1 MLRAQELCAC
11 RCAPCWRCLVCAH
24 SLFLLQP
31 FPLLCVVSPL
41 LRFVMDASGVAAL
54 AVAVDHLHAAALSEL
69 LLERE
74 RLAMH
79 AEDLRCRVAPQ
90 GGTRTWQSHFRE
102 EARENA
108 QLRRA
113 AAAALRDLR
122 QGDAEMAEQRLADV
136 VEGVD
141 SDDSA
146 DSDD

>member
-1 MLRAQELCAC
+1 M
-11 RCAPCWRCLVCAH
+11 
-24 SLFLLQP
+24 QP

-41 LRFVMDASGVAAL
+41 LRFVMDASGVAAAAL
-54 AVAVDHLHAAALSEL
+54 AVAVDHSHAAALSEL

-113 AAAALRDLR
+113 AGAVLRDLR
-122 QGDAEMAEQRLADV
+122 QGDAEMAEQRLAEV
-136 VEGVD
+136 IEGVD
-141 SDDSA
+141 SDDSE
-146 DSDD
+146 DD

>member
-1 MLRAQELCAC
+1 
-11 RCAPCWRCLVCAH
+11 
-24 SLFLLQP
+24 
-31 FPLLCVVSPL
+31 
-41 LRFVMDASGVAAL
+41 MDASGVAAL

-90 GGTRTWQSHFRE
+90 GGTRTWQAHFRE

-113 AAAALRDLR
+113 AGAALRDLR

-136 VEGVD
+136 IEGVD

>member
-1 MLRAQELCAC
+1 MPAFRQRAVPRLPD
-11 RCAPCWRCLVCAH
+11 RNYTH
-24 SLFLLQP
+24 SLFFVQ
-31 FPLLCVVSPL
+31 PLLCVVFSL
-41 LRFVMDASGVAAL
+41 LRFVMDSSGVAAL

-113 AAAALRDLR
+113 AGAVLRDLR
-122 QGDAEMAEQRLADV
+122 QGDAEMAEQRLAEV
-136 VEGVD
+136 IEGVD
-141 SDDSA
+141 SDDSE
-146 DSDD
+146 DD